1 MADEHSLRY
10 RFAALAGPEDGDWH
24 DVRRR
29 ARRHGGK
36 VAVIA
41 AGLVAGLV
49 AAGFAVGGQVIGLF
63 AEHGKRIPLSEFA
76 PRDRQLLVES
86 LCKRLVLTRA
96 SGGEPKAVCR
106 DGEPTVEEIA
116 NDGVEVHWRVRYP
129 WGLTCL
135 ASGRVGGF
143 RDPNRGDF
151 EIGSLGCNVGAP
163 ERKLVPTPKRPIT
176 SDVAMTASV
185 SNPRMRLLRVSGL
198 AGQGIATVGLIAKT
212 GEPLKTDVRGNAYSF
227 RSIPDR
233 AWVAIAAYDEGGHEV
248 YREPLLGV
256 GKQLPRS
263 ATPAAPSP
271 SHVWAPKAPRR
282 PAGLPLQRAAT
293 ATATV
298 DVYRNGVVE
307 VRFASTRS
315 EAYRRLARSAR
326 SSGAVGIGCS
336 TVAYGAGRWKSL
348 GGGSN
353 AGLAPVIGIRMDSVH
368 GGMPSPP
375 FDLCEVSGTYGRYWN
390 DEEGPHEL
398 VEVPFTAIGRRYLDE
413 RATARDLA
421 YFARTKKL
429 HRIRL
434 AIHRGEAGPSAAEL
448 ARIFGPRVVPLA
460 SRDTTAPKGKVG
472 VWTDG
477 RIIVAS
483 ELTPGGRRLYV
494 TVRGALIGATNIRDL
509 SFAF

>member
-1 MADEHSLRY
+1 MADEHLLQD
-10 RFAALAGPEDGDWH
+10 RFAALAGPQDGDWH

-29 ARRHGGK
+29 ARRHGGRI
-36 VAVIA
+36 AVVA
-41 AGLVAGLV
+41 AGLVAALI

-63 AEHGKRIPLSEFA
+63 AEHGKRVPLSDFA

-86 LCKRLVLTRA
+86 LCRRLVLKQTPGSR
-96 SGGEPKAVCR
+96 PQAVCR
-106 DGEPTVEEIA
+106 DGEPTVEKIA
-116 NDGVEVHWRVRYP
+116 KDGVEVYWRVRYP

-135 ASGRVGGF
+135 ASGRVGGY

-151 EIGSLGCNVGAP
+151 EIGSLGCNAGAP
-163 ERKLVPTPKRPIT
+163 ARKLVPTPKRPIT
-176 SDVAMTASV
+176 SDVSMTASA

-198 AGQGIATVGLIAKT
+198 AGQGIATVALIAKT

-233 AWVAIAAYDEGGHEV
+233 EWVAIAAYDESGDEV

-256 GKQLPRS
+256 GKQFPQS
-263 ATPAAPSP
+263 ATRTAPPP
-271 SHVWAPKAPRR
+271 SHVWAPKAPPR
-282 PAGLPLQRAAT
+282 PAEPPLQHAAT
-293 ATATV
+293 PTATV

-307 VRFASTRS
+307 LRFASTKR

-336 TVAYGAGRWKSL
+336 TVAYGAGRWKTL
-348 GGGSN
+348 GGDSN
-353 AGLAPVIGIRMDSVH
+353 AGLAPLIGMRMDSVH

-375 FDLCEVSGTYGRYWN
+375 FDFCEVSGTYGRYWN
-390 DEEGPHEL
+390 DEEGPHEV

-413 RATARDLA
+413 RATARDLT
-421 YFARTKKL
+421 YFVRTKKL

-434 AIHRGEAGPSAAEL
+434 AIHRGEPGPSAEEL
-448 ARIFGPRVVPLA
+448 ARIFGPRVVPLQ
-460 SRDTTAPKGKVG
+460 SRGATAPAGKVG
-472 VWTDG
+472 VWTNG
-477 RIIVAS
+477 KIIVAS

-494 TVRGALIGATNIRDL
+494 TVRGALIGATNIRNL
-509 SFAF
+509 AFPF